1 MKKQLI
7 ILVIFMGLSL
17 MGCGPME
24 EKPPK
29 VMIQTEKDNYEL
41 TIGSYCWGDTCSD
54 VAGSVEQLLETE
66 EKKPIKVKPGQT
78 ISFVMKNG
86 PKPNEISVI
95 QENDN
100 QELDVEV
107 KVKDNQISASMEE
120 GIYYYIYDVRW
131 ANGDDAFYPFALE
144 VEVD

>member
-7 ILVIFMGLSL
+7 LLVVFMGLSL
-17 MGCGPME
+17 MGCGLME

-29 VMIQTEKDNYEL
+29 VMIQAGNDNYEL
-41 TIGSYCWGDTCSD
+41 AIGSYCWEDTCAD

-66 EKKPIKVKPGQT
+66 RKKPIKVKPGQT
-78 ISFVMKNG
+78 ISFIMKNG
-86 PKPNEISVI
+86 PKPNKMSVT

-100 QELDVEV
+100 QGSAVEI
-107 KVKDNQISASMEE
+107 KDNQISAPMEE

-131 ANGDDAFYPFALE
+131 ADGDDAFYPFALE
-144 VEVD
+144 VEMD

>member
-17 MGCGPME
+17 MGCGLKE

-29 VMIQTEKDNYEL
+29 VVIQTGDYSHEMAV
-41 TIGSYCWGDTCSD
+41 GSYCWGDTCAD
-54 VAGSVEQLLETE
+54 VAGSVEQLLEVE
-66 EKKPIKVKPGQT
+66 GKKPIKVKPGQT
-78 ISFVMKNG
+78 ISFLMKHG

-100 QELDVEV
+100 QESNVEI
-107 KVKDNQISASMEE
+107 KDNQMSASMEE

-131 ANGDDAFYPFALE
+131 ADGNDAFYPFALE
-144 VEVD
+144 VKVD